1 MAWRLAAG
9 AERLRDEVNALFPDR
24 DKASDGSLGDQAH
37 AQRDSDHNP
46 DENGIVHAID
56 IDEDFW
62 GARFPDPQIA
72 NTLVRKLIALGPKD
86 KRLKYIIFEGFMWSA
101 KSKWQKQSYAG
112 SNMHNHHIHVSFTT
126 LADDDDSPYGLVQEL
141 KQIVAEQRPIKKA
154 VKK

>member
-24 DKASDGSLGDQAH
+24 DKRSDGSVGDRAH
-37 AQRDSDHNP
+37 AARDSDHNP

-62 GARFPDPQIA
+62 GGKHPDPQIA

-86 KRLKYIIFEGFMWSA
+86 KRLKYIIFEGFIWSA
-101 KSKWQKQSYAG
+101 RAKWQKQRYSG
-112 SNMHNHHIHVSFTT
+112 ENPHSRHIHVSFTA
-126 LADDDDSPYGLVQEL
+126 LADDDDSPYGLVREL
-141 KQIVAEQRPIKKA
+141 KKTVAEQRPTKKA
-154 VKK
+154 VVK